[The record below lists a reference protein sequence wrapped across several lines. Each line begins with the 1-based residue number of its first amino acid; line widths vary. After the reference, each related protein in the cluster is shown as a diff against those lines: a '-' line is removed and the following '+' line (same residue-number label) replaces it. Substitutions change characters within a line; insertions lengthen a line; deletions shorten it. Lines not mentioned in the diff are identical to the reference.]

1 MNPDDNPFDRHIR
14 DKMKNFTPDVS
25 AGLWDKIEAGLAR
38 KTPDEAAMPVRRRTV
53 SVAWR
58 WAAAAVLLV
67 GVLSYWASRPVPVI
81 YLQGKT
87 AAPMAETHAQPAGP
101 VAASRPAGETA
112 SVMPGRTRTA
122 RALPRKVRSEPIP
135 AATAPIQ
142 EVLPSEPA
150 VKQTPAVQLPPA
162 ATPPSLRA
170 TPETGSSGSDIAE
183 VPDLQ
188 PPVVL
193 DDTAAEMLASAPRSN
208 PFGVSQ
214 LLNFVVGTV
223 DRREEKAVLFSSDSE
238 GSIKIEFNLAR
249 NRSRK

>member
-38 KTPDEAAMPVRRRTV
+38 KTPDEAAMPVRRRTMP
-53 SVAWR
+53 VAWR

-87 AAPMAETHAQPAGP
+87 AAPMETHAQPAGP

-112 SVMPGRTRTA
+112 SVMPGRTPTA

-135 AATAPIQ
+135 TVTAPIQ

-150 VKQTPAVQLPPA
+150 VKQTPAVQLSPA
-162 ATPPSLRA
+162 ATPPSLRT
-170 TPETGSSGSDIAE
+170 TPGTGHCRSARPAAPGGAGRHGSGNAGIRTA
-183 VPDLQ
+183 LQ
-188 PPVVL
+188 SVRRKP
-193 DDTAAEMLASAPRSN
+193 AAEFRSGN
-208 PFGVSQ
+208 GRQTGRKS
-214 LLNFVVGTV
+214 G
-223 DRREEKAVLFSSDSE
+223 AVFQ
-238 GSIKIEFNLAR
+238 R
-249 NRSRK
+249 